1 MTENK
6 ILNGVIYSYFSDKGP
21 EPKFWFPQSLDQD
34 MLLKISVKTI
44 TLLAGESGS
53 ATNQIAFIQF
63 PEYNLSTLVYL
74 FGIPKKEVRGSSEA
88 VSIALLIRDKF
99 SSLFHV
105 NMGEIEID
113 LKELSEKIITY
124 ELKNES
130 VEEQIL
136 EFFNEEEEKIRIF
149 KKHQLTTF
157 KVRDIDES
165 ETQDIYQD
173 RKYKVSILGDCG
185 VGKTAIM
192 LRFCEEAFRDIYIAT
207 NGANVNM
214 KSFEFSDEK
223 IRALLNI
230 WDISGQ
236 KEYLQMNEKLIHGT
250 NAIILSFD
258 LTRVDSF
265 KKVEF
270 WYNWVLEKIGYKI
283 GVLVGNKLDLKERK
297 ITKEEAKNLAKKLK
311 LGYIETSAKTGTNIN
326 LLFKNVTKALM
337 KLYKNI

>member
-1 MTENK
+1 
-6 ILNGVIYSYFSDKGP
+6 
-21 EPKFWFPQSLDQD
+21 

-44 TLLAGESGS
+44 TLLAGESGT

-63 PEYNLSTLVYL
+63 PNYSLSTLVYL
-74 FGIPKKEVRGSSEA
+74 FGIPKKEVRGSNEA
-88 VSIALLIRDKF
+88 VSIALLIKDKF

-113 LKELSEKIITY
+113 LKDLSEKIIEY
-124 ELKNES
+124 ELKKNES
-130 VEEQIL
+130 PEELIL
-136 EFFNEEEEKIRIF
+136 EFFNEIDEKIRIF

-157 KVRDIDES
+157 KVRD
-165 ETQDIYQD
+165 TGD
-173 RKYKVSILGDCG
+173 REIEDNFQEKKYKLAIVGDSS
-185 VGKTAIM
+185 VGKTAIL

-214 KSFEFSDEK
+214 KSFEFGDEK
-223 IRALLNI
+223 IRAILNI

-236 KEYLQMNEKLIHGT
+236 KEYLQMNEKLIHGSD
-250 NAIILSFD
+250 AIIFSFD

-265 KKVEF
+265 KKINF

-297 ITKEEAKNLAKKLK
+297 ITKEDAKNLAKKLR
-311 LGYIETSAKTGTNIN
+311 LGYIETSSKTGTNIN
-326 LLFKNVTKALM
+326 LLFKNITKALM